1 MKAAKLDTGIQPT
14 WCPGCPNFMILES
27 VKKTLAKLIS
37 ENPKEYKQ
45 EDFAMAVGIGCHA
58 KIFDYLN
65 LSGVYGLHGRVI
77 PTCFGM
83 KLGNP
88 NLHVIGFAGDGDTYA
103 EGMSHFI
110 HAGRYNSNFT
120 LVVHNNQTFA
130 LTTGQATPTSQE
142 GFKTKAQVM
151 GVLDIPV
158 NPIKLALASGTTFI
172 ARCNA
177 LDIQHTSEFLEKAIK
192 HKGFSFVEI
201 IQPCLQFNIDMNQ
214 ITKFTYKIPD
224 NSDKQKAEKLADE
237 WDYNSK
243 KGKIP
248 IGVIYQDKTQKSFEE
263 EWPQLAELMKS
274 GRGWKLAR
282 K

>member
-1 MKAAKLDTGIQPT
+1 MSTKPNLSTKNLVT
-14 WCPGCPNFMILES
+14 WCPGCSNFMILES

-65 LSGVYGLHGRVI
+65 ISGIYGLHGRVI

-110 HAGRYNSNFT
+110 HAGRYNSNMT

-177 LDIQHTSEFLEKAIK
+177 KNIEHISEILEKAIK

-263 EWPQLAELMKS
+263 EWPQLAGLMKKKV
-274 GRGWKLAR
+274 GWKNS
-282 K
+282 